1 MINITLNKG
10 DTMRVVFLFL
20 VVFSVLF
27 SKVDINH
34 ASKEGLMSLHNIGS
48 KKADAIMEYRKHHC
62 FTSVDEL
69 GEVKGI
75 GSATVAKNREN
86 LEAKA
91 CKK

>member
-1 MINITLNKG
+1 
-10 DTMRVVFLFL
+10 MRVIFLFL

-34 ASKEGLMSLHNIGS
+34 ASKEALMSLHNIGA
-48 KKADAIMEYRKHHC
+48 KKADAIIEYRGQHC
-62 FTSVDEL
+62 FASVDEL

-75 GSATVAKNREN
+75 GSATVAKNRDQ
-86 LEAKA
+86 LEVKA